1 MNRDTSLMSPTSL
14 STASLVKQRQLLNPV
29 MNPKKSLSKEV
40 KKEKKEIE
48 VK

>member
-1 MNRDTSLMSPTSL
+1 MSPTSL
-14 STASLVKQRQLLNPV
+14 STASLVKRRQLLNPE